1 MRNYRFLKTAI
12 RLIMGMKM
20 IEETIMKKISAKGKL
35 MSKMMK
41 KLSMMSYLNLYIKP
55 EDREEILLE
64 PKLIVEGLSEGLLQK
79 TLKNSSKTMMN
90 TIERERDIID
100 KKMMKIQIKMNS
112 LSEVMEFQGG
122 KLLFNRLLFIKY
134 VTNAE

>member
-1 MRNYRFLKTAI
+1 
-12 RLIMGMKM
+12 MGMKM

>member
-1 MRNYRFLKTAI
+1 
-12 RLIMGMKM
+12 MGMKM

-64 PKLIVEGLSEGLLQK
+64 PKLIVEGLSEGLRQRI
-79 TLKNSSKTMMN
+79 LKNSSKTMMN